1 MHGQCD
7 ARPTVIFPACAG
19 TKLILLGDRGTCV
32 NSLPRAVP
40 ETEAVGRT
48 WTRDLLIASLAPY
61 HYTSE
66 PHCAVRKV
74 ANATLITY
82 CDRNSDTGRHWHSAT
97 GAYISR
103 ATRRRCQNFHRRST
117 AEMWHY
123 RRGCSKYFF
132 VWNLQRHSILTLPS
146 FLPSLPFPSFLAY
159 FYPSICTS
167 LFSGIGYQLKKSAIK
182 FGIITHRA
190 TMGHIFLSEKMPLWF
205 WDSKGSQTFFITCK
219 SPNHSNKVPSI

>member
-40 ETEAVGRT
+40 ETEAVGRS

-66 PHCAVRKV
+66 PYCAVRKV

-103 ATRRRCQNFHRRST
+103 TTRRRCQNFHRRST

-132 VWNLQRHSILTLPS
+132 VCNLQRHSILPCLLSFQHWLFLPFLLTFILPS
-146 FLPSLPFPSFLAY
+146 VLLCLVGLATSWHRGPSNLA
-159 FYPSICTS
+159 
-167 LFSGIGYQLKKSAIK
+167 L
-182 FGIITHRA
+182 
-190 TMGHIFLSEKMPLWF
+190 
-205 WDSKGSQTFFITCK
+205 
-219 SPNHSNKVPSI
+219 